1 MDRLAKGCREPDPVR
16 LSQKHHAQ
24 LHPQIRARLGS
35 TLSLPPSADI
45 LPARPRVDQG
55 ASGSCT
61 WGSSSIA
68 IYVACESLGI
78 PLGFIPSQRLG
89 YAATRAKARSRTSR
103 ARLTDSGADLED
115 VYVVAAEYGVRP
127 MIVDATPDGR
137 FYDLWTDGD
146 VANLI
151 GAAPG
156 NVNDEPDVMGL
167 ELAGDSRVFLDVAR
181 YAIPPTDSN
190 RSILMAAALDA
201 SPPVPIVACGFVD
214 MAFEELKPGQ
224 VAGAPNTGDPD
235 GGGHAYWFSAYR
247 TNAQGQREWKLDN
260 SWGIPWAERGYMR
273 LTDGAAMPGG
283 FGWMSEAFVEKCWA
297 IYPLSVTLLKG
308 AA

>member
-1 MDRLAKGCREPDPVR
+1 MPFAKGCAKPDPVR
-16 LSQKHHAQ
+16 LAAKHSAQ

-89 YAATRAKARSRTSR
+89 YAATRAKERPRTSR
-103 ARLTDSGADLED
+103 AKLIDSGADLEV

-127 MIVDATPDGR
+127 MMVEATPDGR
-137 FYDLWTDGD
+137 FYDLWTDAD
-146 VANLI
+146 VANI
-151 GAAPG
+151 AGAAPG

-167 ELAGDSRVFLDVAR
+167 EIAGSNRVLLDVAQ
-181 YAIPPTDSN
+181 YAINPMDPN

-214 MAFEELKPGQ
+214 MAFEEIKPGQ
-224 VAGAPNTGDPD
+224 VAGAPNTTDPN

-247 TNAQGQREWKLDN
+247 TNAKGQREWKLDN
-260 SWGIPWAERGYMR
+260 SWGSRWAELGYAR
-273 LTDGAAMPGG
+273 VLDGAAMPGG
-283 FGWMSEAFVEKCWA
+283 FCWVGEAFAASCWA
-297 IYPLSVTLLKG
+297 LYPLSVKLLKG
-308 AA
+308 VA